1 MFELAS
7 KWLDDAISYFCSS
20 FSAILASA
28 NSIGDGIEDMLVL
41 NPSSAGSVSANFAKM
56 ITAVVDNGIPIF
68 QGMGIALALLFNF
81 IGIIEL
87 ASQDQLTPEKL
98 IKQLA
103 KFAAAFGAI
112 MYAKE
117 ICYGVINL
125 GNWFIQT
132 TGKAMA
138 SAASA
143 TGNFTSVGEF
153 AVNNNTGGT
162 TKTLSYILGKDNIS
176 AAEQNVI
183 ITNAM
188 KMAFH
193 KALKGAGVS
202 TAITLYVQSFNMFI
216 PALLMNIA
224 TFVCF
229 FMALS
234 RGLELGIRT
243 IFMPV
248 PMGLMAEDG
257 WRGAGGRYIKKY
269 MAVASQGMV
278 MIAAVKVMQVFVG
291 AVMNTVMSDIFF
303 AVSKYNI
310 GDEITEWLVENGYST
325 NGLTALVTYETFAH
339 YGADGNPF
347 GGTEDHII
355 SDICSTCAKNIW
367 LAIVTVFAG
376 LGMVSK
382 SLQICSDV
390 WGV

>member
-20 FSAILASA
+20 FSAILDSA

-56 ITAVVDNGIPIF
+56 ITAIVDNGIPIF

-117 ICYGVINL
+117 ICYGIINL

-143 TGNFTSVGEF
+143 TGNFTSIGEF
-153 AVNNNTGGT
+153 AVNNNTGGM

-176 AAEQNVI
+176 AADQNVI
-183 ITNAM
+183 VKNAM
-188 KMAFH
+188 EMAFH
-193 KALKGAGVS
+193 KVLKGSGVS
-202 TAITLYVQSFNMFI
+202 TAITLYVQSFNMYI

-224 TFVCF
+224 TCVCF

-278 MIAAVKVMQVFVG
+278 MIAAVKVMQVFIG
-291 AVMNTVMSDIFF
+291 AVMNTVMYGVFSAAI
-303 AVSKYNI
+303 KY
-310 GDEITEWLVENGYST
+310 DTDYITEWLVENGYST
-325 NGLTALVTYETFAH
+325 DGLVAAITYELHA
-339 YGADGNPF
+339 N
-347 GGTEDHII
+347 GGSIFKKGYEDAII
-355 SDICSTCAKNIW
+355 SDITSACSKNIW

-376 LGMVSK
+376 LGMISK
-382 SLQICSDV
+382 SLQICNDV